1 MKSWEGGMKVFYRLS
16 PKNSAHEARRPR
28 HAFNK
33 LELAR
38 FCLKSFVEAFS
49 EIKPKTTFILDNC
62 DPDWDLM
69 ISGLVPWAYE
79 IERINRIDNTP
90 PMGYDH
96 TSYYKQLDM
105 AKEVNDYVWFQEDD
119 YVYLPGAG
127 KKIEEALKVLEFV
140 SPYDHLEF
148 YTRTLEFH
156 KPPFD
161 IRLVGDQHWR
171 TIDFNTMTW
180 GCHSERITKYWD
192 TLHLRGVWDKDTWT
206 EMAKHGAKLW
216 TPIPSLATHM
226 HRDFLSPGID
236 WEEIFNG
243 LDK

>member
-1 MKSWEGGMKVFYRLS
+1 MQIYYRLS

-28 HAFNK
+28 HAFDKIN
-33 LELAR
+33 LAR
-38 FCLKSFVEAFS
+38 YCLRSFVDAFK
-49 EIKPKTTFILDNC
+49 EVRPTINFILDNC
-62 DPDWDLM
+62 SGEWDEM
-69 ISGLVPWAYE
+69 INEVCTLDKE
-79 IERINRIDNTP
+79 IHHIVRDDLTP

-96 TSYYKQLDM
+96 TSYYRQLEM
-105 AKEVNDYVWFQEDD
+105 ARKIDDYVLFQEDD

-127 KKIEEALKVLEFV
+127 KKLSEALKVLEFV

-148 YTRTLEFH
+148 YTRNKEFH

-161 IRLVGDQHWR
+161 IKLVGDQHWR

-180 GCHSERITKYWD
+180 GCHSSRLNTYWD
-192 TLHLRGVWDKDTWT
+192 TLHLRGCWDKDTWD
-206 EMAKHGAKLW
+206 EMGKKGAKLW

-226 HRDFLSPGID
+226 HKDFLSPSIN